1 MKKIL
6 GEDNFVFSFGDL
18 HKTEKSEFIGILSK
32 KNVEKY
38 SDRQLE
44 VYQQLVSTWNTSLPD
59 KQIDKMHYSKRFKW
73 MNLYTFFQVF
83 FSECLDPKHY
93 QEVATDLEVLTCAL
107 QLVNFPISFP
117 GSAVW
122 KAIRARKHI
131 VGRFLEAVKVCR
143 QKMKANIEM
152 EESIMLQLIRGRFS
166 IDEINKVDEVSEEK
180 IATALFVFIFASQDV
195 LTSGLTW
202 VISQLSKNQKLQ
214 QEIFEIPTHLKD
226 AVLESMIK
234 ETIRT

>member
-1 MKKIL
+1 
-6 GEDNFVFSFGDL
+6 
-18 HKTEKSEFIGILSK
+18 
-32 KNVEKY
+32 
-38 SDRQLE
+38 
-44 VYQQLVSTWNTSLPD
+44 
-59 KQIDKMHYSKRFKW
+59 
-73 MNLYTFFQVF
+73 
-83 FSECLDPKHY
+83 
-93 QEVATDLEVLTCAL
+93 
-107 QLVNFPISFP
+107 
-117 GSAVW
+117 
-122 KAIRARKHI
+122 
-131 VGRFLEAVKVCR
+131 
-143 QKMKANIEM
+143 
-152 EESIMLQLIRGRFS
+152 MLQLIRGRFS